1 MNFTHNLGFGS
12 VAYLAHLVYIL
23 IIMAICDH
31 VKVWSLESRVLTDR
45 LSDNQYSAQ
54 VVS

>member
-1 MNFTHNLGFGS
+1 MNFTHISGFGFA
-12 VAYLAHLVYIL
+12 AYLAHLVYIL
-23 IIMAICDH
+23 IIKAICDH

-45 LSDNQYSAQ
+45 QSDNQYSAQ